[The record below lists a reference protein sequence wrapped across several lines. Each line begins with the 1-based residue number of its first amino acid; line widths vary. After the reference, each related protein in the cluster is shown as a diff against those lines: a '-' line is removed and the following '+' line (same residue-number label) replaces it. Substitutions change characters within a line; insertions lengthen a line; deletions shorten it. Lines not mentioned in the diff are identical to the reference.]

1 MDLLQIREEL
11 EGYETKVKLFK
22 VPARY
27 KANLESDMKIFK
39 RLKQE
44 GIFNAGF
51 ASIKD
56 YDAARV
62 NELSV
67 SEIISLIRHFPK
79 YAAAAKENDASFQFR
94 ECLIEKLVEIIEKA
108 NQLNPNIT
116 DLNTISGSVTIDTLD
131 DIKEKTDTRNEEVA
145 KAKDEMLSIIK
156 EMYPNLDNFEEL
168 SSKALNGQLAIGMPE
183 EMLSIIFASE
193 KGANQKE
200 NVKEGKVIVKKE
212 YGYLGENQRG
222 SAKYKKEV
230 TIENGLVS
238 QWKDIN

>member
-1 MDLLQIREEL
+1 MDLKQIREEL

-22 VPARY
+22 TPARY
-27 KANLESDMKIFK
+27 KANFESDRKIFK
-39 RLKQE
+39 RLKKE

-67 SEIISLIRHFPK
+67 SEIISLIRHFPA
-79 YAAAAKENDASFQFR
+79 YASSAKENDVSFQFR

-108 NQLNPNIT
+108 NQVNPNVT

-131 DIKEKTDTRNEEVA
+131 DIKEKQDLRDETMA
-145 KAKDEMLSIIK
+145 KAQVELLSIIK
-156 EMYPNLDNFEEL
+156 KMYPNLDNFEEL

-183 EMLSIIFASE
+183 EMLALVFASE
-193 KGANQKE
+193 NGANQKE
-200 NVKEGKVIVKKE
+200 NVKEGKTIVKKE

-222 SAKYKKEV
+222 VSKYKTEV

-238 QWKDIN
+238 RWKDIN